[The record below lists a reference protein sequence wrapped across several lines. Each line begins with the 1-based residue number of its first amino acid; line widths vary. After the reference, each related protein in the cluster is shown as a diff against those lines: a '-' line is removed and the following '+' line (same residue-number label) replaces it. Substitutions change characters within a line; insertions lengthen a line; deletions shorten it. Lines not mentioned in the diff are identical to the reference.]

1 MGIKI
6 TQKTKNS
13 SNEAFISSN
22 EKKAVQ
28 KIIFQMSKNIV
39 QMSKKEII
47 QMNQKKVQ
55 LSKTLNNSLNKQKK

>member
-28 KIIFQMSKNIV
+28 KISFK
-39 QMSKKEII
+39 
-47 QMNQKKVQ
+47 
-55 LSKTLNNSLNKQKK
+55 